1 MLRAAVAR
9 DRRNPF
15 AWYQL
20 GVVHEA
26 RGDIPRARLASAEQQ
41 AMNRSWGEAL
51 RSAMAA
57 RSALPEGTP
66 DWLRAQDI
74 EMQARAELEREGQRR

>member
-1 MLRAAVAR
+1 
-9 DRRNPF
+9 
-15 AWYQL
+15 
-20 GVVHEA
+20 
-26 RGDIPRARLASAEQQ
+26 
-41 AMNRSWGEAL
+41 
-51 RSAMAA
+51 MAA